1 MNMPAPSA
9 ATNSRR
15 SNHLAMKPSPNAQNA
30 RAKYRRFIR
39 MWVLFSK
46 DQASIKQIPEL
57 LNHLNHRKPQ
67 RHQHRPRLQKM
78 INRDVVGDRSQF
90 LNRVLNHHL
99 HEDQFHLA
107 LLSAK
112 YSDHS

>member
-30 RAKYRRFIR
+30 RAKFRRFIL

-57 LNHLNHRKPQ
+57 PNQLRHLRRQHHHR
-67 RHQHRPRLQKM
+67 RQKM
-78 INRDVVGDRSQF
+78 INRDAVGDHFRF

-107 LLSAK
+107 LLLAK
-112 YSDHS
+112 FSDRS

>member
-1 MNMPAPSA
+1 
-9 ATNSRR
+9 
-15 SNHLAMKPSPNAQNA
+15 
-30 RAKYRRFIR
+30 
-39 MWVLFSK
+39 MWVLYSK

-57 LNHLNHRKPQ
+57 LNQLRHQ

-90 LNRVLNHHL
+90 LNRALNHHL

-107 LLSAK
+107 LLLAK
-112 YSDHS
+112 FSDRS

>member
-1 MNMPAPSA
+1 
-9 ATNSRR
+9 
-15 SNHLAMKPSPNAQNA
+15 
-30 RAKYRRFIR
+30 
-39 MWVLFSK
+39 MWVLYSK

-57 LNHLNHRKPQ
+57 LNHLNRQKHQ
-67 RHQHRPRLQKM
+67 QHRHRLRLQKM

-107 LLSAK
+107 LLLAK
-112 YSDHS
+112 FSDRS

>member
-1 MNMPAPSA
+1 
-9 ATNSRR
+9 
-15 SNHLAMKPSPNAQNA
+15 
-30 RAKYRRFIR
+30 
-39 MWVLFSK
+39 MWVLYSK

-57 LNHLNHRKPQ
+57 LNHLNRQKHQQHR
-67 RHQHRPRLQKM
+67 HRPRLQKM

-107 LLSAK
+107 LLLAK
-112 YSDHS
+112 FSDRS